1 MTAKFKT
8 ASEAKA
14 IGAALFAAGKVT
26 AWTDYPQFGKW
37 IVRIQVAGKYWFD
50 LSQSE
55 AKAAAGVIALKSQ
68 MGVA

>member
-26 AWTDYPQFGKW
+26 AWTDYPQFGSY
-37 IVRIQVAGKYWFD
+37 ILRVQIGKRWMT
-50 LSQSE
+50 LTKQQ
-55 AKAAAGVIALKSQ
+55 L
-68 MGVA
+68 